1 MSNPKASEAAIGKP
15 QPASQ
20 STEKFDRLKA
30 ILCEMF
36 QLDRGDLDFGLYR
49 IMNLKAGEITS
60 FLDNDLLPQVRT
72 ALTGNTTDRQ
82 AELKEKLAE
91 ARRKASD
98 LGVDP
103 ESAGKVKELKRQ
115 LADAKTDVAAETDV
129 YNHLANFFAR
139 YYDEGDFM
147 SLRRYSGSGQPSYLI
162 PYDGEEVK
170 LHWAN
175 ADQYYIK
182 TTENYSSYVFTVGT
196 GAEMRR
202 VRFEIVGADN
212 EKDNVK
218 EESSKQRRFLLAG
231 DKTEAMT
238 FNGADLVVRFAHRPL
253 TDHEKKEFPGNGAK
267 QQDRLNEA
275 IAKRILQALQPDWRA
290 LLTASAPTEN
300 NPERTVLDKHLAA
313 YTAKN
318 SFDYFIHKDLGGF
331 LRRELDFYLKSEVLN
346 LDDLKLG
353 DAARLDRA
361 LGRMRAVRY
370 VAEKII
376 DFLAQ
381 LENFQK
387 QLWLKK
393 KFILETQYCVTL
405 DRVPETLYAE
415 IAANESQHDEW
426 VKLFAIDEIN
436 SFPLPLGEG
445 QGEGGRGE
453 GKPYTNPLTVDFLK
467 ANPYLVLDTRHF
479 DADFTDRLLVAL
491 SDAGPLDEQ
500 MDGLLV
506 HGENFQALNL
516 LQARYQGQVNCIYID
531 PPFNTDASPILYK
544 NGYKSST
551 WSSFMESG
559 LRISRTLLT
568 EGGVLVA
575 AIDDEQQRE
584 LNFLLS
590 GIFHGRILGTIL
602 VRTNPSGR
610 PTQSGYSVAHEYL
623 IYAGQGHNSAI
634 GRMPPTADQAAR
646 FSKHDERSEF
656 EWRNLRREG
665 SNSDRT
671 ARPALYYPI
680 YIKGTE
686 IRIPNMAW
694 DSSAKEWI
702 VKDKPHTG
710 EQAVFPDNEDGVQK
724 TWRWE
729 WKTVMNSLTDIAVRK
744 DRTGHD
750 YVYYKRRPHDQG
762 VVSISCWFDAR
773 YSATEHGTALLKA
786 MFGESVF
793 SYPKSIHA
801 VTDAIYTAGASWA
814 DACVL
819 DYFAGSGT
827 TGHAVINLNR
837 KDREQRKYI
846 LAEIEHHFDTVLL
859 PRMKKVVYS
868 SDWKDGKPLSREGIS
883 QCFKYVRLESYEDT
897 LDSLEVTPPDSAQQ
911 DLLAGNSALAED
923 YRLRYALG
931 EETARSACLL
941 GKDFTDPFA
950 YTLSVVRDGARQEV
964 PVDLTETFN
973 YLLGLRVESR
983 RRMDSVL
990 AITGTDAEGKHCLI
1004 LWRNLN
1010 ETDNATLETWFTNH
1024 RTEFSESL
1032 DVIYINGDQTLNALK
1047 QPNETWTAKTIEPV
1061 FRELMFEETE

>member
-1 MSNPKASEAAIGKP
+1 MSDPKASEAAMGKP
-15 QPASQ
+15 QSASQ

-30 ILCEMF
+30 ILREMF

-49 IMNLKAGEITS
+49 IMNLKAGEIAS

-72 ALTGNTTDRQ
+72 ALAGNTTDRLG
-82 AELKEKLAE
+82 ELEEELAE
-91 ARRKASD
+91 ARGQARD

-103 ESAGKVKELKRQ
+103 ETTPKVEALKRQ
-115 LADAKTDVAAETDV
+115 LAEAKADVAAETDV

-147 SLRRYSGSGQPSYLI
+147 SLRRYSGGGQPTYLI

-175 ADQYYIK
+175 ADQYYVK
-182 TTENYSSYVFTVGT
+182 TTENYSSYVFAVGT
-196 GAEMRR
+196 SAETRR
-202 VRFEIVGADN
+202 VRFEIAAADN

-218 EESSKQRRFLLAG
+218 EANGKQRRFLLAG
-231 DKTEAMT
+231 DKADAMT

-267 QQDRLNEA
+267 QQDGLNEA
-275 IAKRILQALQPDWRA
+275 IAKRILQALPPDWLA
-290 LLTASAPTEN
+290 LLTAPAPTEN

-331 LRRELDFYLKSEVLN
+331 LRRELDLYLKNDVLN
-346 LDDLKLG
+346 LDDLALV
-353 DAARLDRA
+353 DAARLGRA
-361 LGRMRAVRY
+361 LARMRAVRH
-370 VAEKII
+370 VADKII

-405 DRVPETLYAE
+405 DRVPEALYEE
-415 IAANESQHDEW
+415 IATNESQRGEW
-426 VKLFAIDEIN
+426 VTLFAIDEIQGDLGN
-436 SFPLPLGEG
+436 GGAGYSEPLS
-445 QGEGGRGE
+445 
-453 GKPYTNPLTVDFLK
+453 KDFLK
-467 ANPYLVLDTRHF
+467 ANPFLVLDTRHF
-479 DADFTDRLLVAL
+479 DADFTRRLLAGL
-491 SDAGPLDEQ
+491 SDAGSLDEQ

-516 LQARYQGQVNCIYID
+516 LQARYGGQVKCIYID

-551 WSSFMESG
+551 WTSLMENG
-559 LRISRTLLT
+559 LRVSRTLLA
-568 EGGVLVA
+568 EDGVLVA

-590 GIFHGRILGTIL
+590 GVFHSQTLGTIL

-623 IYAGQGHNSAI
+623 IYAGQGQNSAI
-634 GRMPPTADQAAR
+634 GRMPPTEEQAGR
-646 FSKHDERSEF
+646 FSECDERGKF

-680 YIKGTE
+680 YIKGTK
-686 IRIPNMAW
+686 IRIPNMTW
-694 DSSAKEWI
+694 DSSANEWI
-702 VKDKPHTG
+702 VKDKPQTG
-710 EQAVFPDNEDGVQK
+710 EQVVFPDNGDGVQK

-729 WKTVMNSLTDIAVRK
+729 WKTVMNSLADIAVRK
-744 DRTGHD
+744 DRTGRD

-773 YSATEHGTALLKA
+773 YSATEHGTALLKT

-801 VTDAIYTAGASWA
+801 VMDAIYTAGASRA
-814 DACVL
+814 DAYVL

-837 KDREQRKYI
+837 DDGGLRKYI
-846 LAEIEHHFDTVLL
+846 LVEVGQYFDTVLL
-859 PRMKKVVYS
+859 PRIKKVVYS
-868 SDWKDGKPLSREGIS
+868 LAWKDGKPVSRKGVS
-883 QCFKYVRLESYEDT
+883 QSFKYIRLESYEDT
-897 LDSLEVTPPDSAQQ
+897 LDSLEVTPPDSVQQ
-911 DLLAGNSALAED
+911 DLLAQNPALAED

-931 EETARSACLL
+931 EETAGSACLL

-950 YTLSVVRDGARQEV
+950 YTLSVVRDGTRREV
-964 PVDLTETFN
+964 PADLPETFN

-983 RRMDSVL
+983 RQMDGVL
-990 AITGTDAEGKHCLI
+990 AMTGTDAEGKHCLI

-1010 ETDNATLETWFTNH
+1010 KIDNATLETWFTNH
-1024 RTEFSESL
+1024 RAEFAKSL
-1032 DVIYINGDQTLNALK
+1032 DAIYTNGDHTLNALK

-1061 FRELMFEETE
+1061 FRELMFEATE